1 MRRHPAVYLAEDVD
15 RYCPDTEVAKVATG
29 LDVPAAIA
37 QVRRILEKW
46 PDAPKPAQ
54 RRHLAALF
62 LAAGDPASAL
72 VQWWQLPDAERKAG
86 DGLNDAPVQDLR
98 KREGRDNEGYQI
110 AARVD
115 RSEEHTSELQ
125 SLMRISYAD
134 FCLQK

>member
-72 VQWWQLPDAERKAG
+72 VQWWQ
-86 DGLNDAPVQDLR
+86 
-98 KREGRDNEGYQI
+98 
-110 AARVD
+110 

-125 SLMRISYAD
+125 SLMSISYAV
-134 FCLQK
+134 FCLK